1 VAEVLRHFTCGTIL
15 LGCIYLCGCH
25 F

>member
-15 LGCIYLCGCH
+15 LGCICLCGCH